1 MRIEIQERL
10 RPFSHL
16 PGTFCLVPGTF
27 VSAQIFPAKV
37 VLHDLQDGSTREINF
52 DFQGPIEPFTI
63 ETDLERGW
71 IRVFGHAASGYFSYR
86 IAAENGKVVIVDKAD
101 KREFPFSVNQEKLS
115 LGITKKQEWERIKER
130 RDLREI
136 FPLWLKMASFSP
148 VAKKKFPGELKDL
161 EKLFLSYF
169 SGIFVPRAVDTDH
182 QNLLPQLNE
191 IPLSL
196 LSEGAGFIRSLFFQ
210 EKEGTLSF
218 LPSLPSTFLCGR
230 FTSLSFSLGKLSIE
244 WSKKNLRRV
253 MMQIERDG
261 ELILLLQNAK
271 TCRVRASIQE
281 KGVIYQSGTS
291 LSLKKGVVY
300 LDRFCR

>member
-1 MRIEIQERL
+1 MRIEVQERY

-16 PGTFCLVPGTF
+16 PGTISLVPGSF

-37 VLHDLQDGSTREINF
+37 VLHDLKEGSTREIQF
-52 DFQGPIEPFTI
+52 DFQGPIEPFTV

-71 IRVFGHAASGYFSYR
+71 IRVFGRAASGYFSYR
-86 IAAENGKVVIVDKAD
+86 ILSENGKVVIVHKED
-101 KREFPFSVNQEKLS
+101 KREFPLSTNEERLS
-115 LGITKKQEWERIKER
+115 LGVTKKQEWERIKKR
-130 RDLREI
+130 GDMREI

-148 VAKKKFPGELKDL
+148 TTKEMCLIVDL
-161 EKLFLSYF
+161 EKQFLCYF
-169 SGIFVPRAVDTDH
+169 SGIFVPRSFDADH
-182 QNLLPQLNE
+182 QNLLPPLKD

-196 LSEGAGFIRSLFFQ
+196 LSEGARFIRSLFFQ
-210 EKEGTLSF
+210 EKDKTLSL

-261 ELILLLQNAK
+261 DLVLLLQNAK
-271 TCRVRASIQE
+271 TCRIRASLQE
-281 KGVIYQSGTS
+281 KGVIYQSGTT
-291 LSLKKGVVY
+291 LSLKVGVVY
-300 LDRFCR
+300 LDRFCK